1 MPRAI
6 APEVTR
12 TTSSPRPLIA
22 ATCPQIESSTSARS
36 SPSSAA
42 TIEEPS
48 FTTSVM
54 TGKSRSDPPPF
65 RHELRVRYGECDAQ
79 GIVFNANYL
88 AYVDVALTELW
99 RAAFGSYDSVVER
112 GVDVVV
118 HEANLLFRAS
128 ARFDDL
134 LAIEGGFEPLG
145 RASAV
150 LRFAFRREEEDLVE
164 ARLRYVFVDA
174 RSWQKTPIPDW
185 VRDGLAPYVL

>member
-1 MPRAI
+1 
-6 APEVTR
+6 V
-12 TTSSPRPLIA
+12 
-22 ATCPQIESSTSARS
+22 RS

-54 TGKSRSDPPPF
+54 TGKSRSEPPPF
-65 RHELRVRYGECDAQ
+65 SHELRARYSECDAQ

-99 RAAFGSYDSVVER
+99 RAAFDSYGSMVER
-112 GVDVVV
+112 GVDTVV

-128 ARFDDL
+128 ARFDDVL
-134 LAIEGGFEPLG
+134 RIEGGFEPLG
-145 RASAV
+145 RTSAV
-150 LRFAFRREEEDLVE
+150 LRLSFKRDEELLVE

-174 RSWQKTPIPDW
+174 RSWQKTEIPDW
-185 VRDGLAPYVL
+185 VRTGLAPFVL